1 MYTFLHGSLRKDMN
15 REIVKLI
22 REKRQI
28 VLERWQGYVLSLFPV
43 MMKSATPIAQ
53 AIDDGLGEILD
64 SFEMTPEKRTGALSG
79 VIRILA
85 VQSFPPSKSMSV
97 FFALRSI
104 LQEIGDSEKR
114 QIKQKHWD
122 EFQTSIEHL
131 TLEAFD
137 SYMVHREKIYQ
148 LKVDESLRQSFMTR
162 RGAKA

>member
-1 MYTFLHGSLRKDMN
+1 MHTYFMGRFAKDMN
-15 REIVKLI
+15 REIVHLI

-28 VLERWQGYVLSLFPV
+28 VLDQWQGYVLSLFPV
-43 MMKSATPIAQ
+43 TMKSATPIAQ
-53 AIDDGLGEILD
+53 AIESGLGDVLD
-64 SFEMTPEKRTGALSG
+64 SFETTPEKRTAALSG

-85 VQSFPPSKSMSV
+85 VQSFSPSKSMSV

-104 LQEIGDSEKR
+104 LREIGGSEKR

-122 EFQTSIEHL
+122 EFQTSMEHL

-162 RGAKA
+162 RGTRA